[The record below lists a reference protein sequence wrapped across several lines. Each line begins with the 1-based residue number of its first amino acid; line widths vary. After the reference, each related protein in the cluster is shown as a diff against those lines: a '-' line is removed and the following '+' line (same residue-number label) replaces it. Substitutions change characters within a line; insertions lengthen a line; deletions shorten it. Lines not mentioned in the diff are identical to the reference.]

1 MEFSTK
7 ELNQAELVK
16 INIPAGYK
24 AVIKD
29 GVITFEKEQEESKEF
44 EDGDILH
51 SKTID
56 KIVIFK
62 AYTDEFKRAFCSH
75 YNNLREYNYNWSTLA
90 FRHATEEEKQ
100 AFFNSL
106 KEKGLHWNA
115 ETKVIEKIRERAG
128 ENGLYLYIDRGGVI
142 IEAYDEYNPF
152 DDKNYNS
159 GNYYRI
165 NEIEQAEKDSQTIK
179 AIFERRLRNE

>member
-51 SKTID
+51 S
-56 KIVIFK
+56 
-62 AYTDEFKRAFCSH
+62 
-75 YNNLREYNYNWSTLA
+75 NNTHKSC
-90 FRHATEEEKQ
+90 
-100 AFFNSL
+100 
-106 KEKGLHWNA
+106 
-115 ETKVIEKIRERAG
+115 
-128 ENGLYLYIDRGGVI
+128 YL
-142 IEAYDEYNPF
+142 
-152 DDKNYNS
+152 
-159 GNYYRI
+159 
-165 NEIEQAEKDSQTIK
+165 
-179 AIFERRLRNE
+179 